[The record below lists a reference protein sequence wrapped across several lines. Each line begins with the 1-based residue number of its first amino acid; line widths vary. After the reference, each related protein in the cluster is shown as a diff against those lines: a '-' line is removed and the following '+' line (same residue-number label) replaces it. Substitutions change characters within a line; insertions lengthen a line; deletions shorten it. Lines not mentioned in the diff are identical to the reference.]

1 MLEADFVVSPKDA
14 QETFKVMKIA
24 NYYKILVTIQGEDGG
39 TQGGAIMMCGGIIL
53 DIKRMNKI
61 CQVDTE
67 GMYIECSTGAIY
79 EYIEWAAKETSK

>member
-1 MLEADFVVSPKDA
+1 
-14 QETFKVMKIA
+14 
-24 NYYKILVTIQGEDGG
+24 
-39 TQGGAIMMCGGIIL
+39 MCGGIIL